1 MDIRLDNLGVM
12 EDLLN
17 RFMEEILSELFKTG
31 TSEGSLL
38 EIDTLKG
45 WVNFDGFLGRKRKGM
60 LSMLTSS
67 VETTK
72 TTGI

>member
-1 MDIRLDNLGVM
+1 MDVRLDNLGVM

-45 WVNFDGFLGRKRKGM
+45 
-60 LSMLTSS
+60 
-67 VETTK
+67 
-72 TTGI
+72 